1 MEAGR
6 GLSMRLYAA
15 LIRLYPPAFRDR
27 FAFKMVQLFGDQL
40 RDARAG
46 SGDGG
51 VVLTWFRGLG
61 DLAVNGIAER
71 LRGDRPGHAL
81 EPTPPS
87 IRGLGLFGV
96 IGGVV
101 LLAAFVVDI
110 SSELNLVR
118 LILFNVGAMAVALA
132 VHRRQGARAP
142 RLSLA
147 VATAVIVANAWYL
160 AMLLL
165 AIGRPVFPEPDPE
178 FRRIEFYA
186 GAAMWLSDAAFGLVA
201 FRLRAVPRWAGLGL
215 AVGTFFGF
223 LGMGNLEL
231 VSGDYGWFFTPLA
244 LGGIGLGGIAWVVL
258 GASLML
264 PRQARVEGPGG

>member
-1 MEAGR
+1 MDGDR
-6 GLSMRLYAA
+6 GLSGRLYAA
-15 LIRLYPPAFRDR
+15 LMRLYPPTFRDR
-27 FAFKMVQLFGDQL
+27 FAFEMVQLFGDQL

-46 SGDGG
+46 SGFGG

-71 LRGDRPGHAL
+71 LRGDRPGQAL
-81 EPTPPS
+81 EPTPRS

-101 LLAAFVVDI
+101 LIAAFVVEI
-110 SSELNLVR
+110 PSELNLVR
-118 LILFNVGAMAVALA
+118 LILFNIGAMAVALA
-132 VHRRQGARAP
+132 VHRRQVARAP
-142 RLSLA
+142 RLSLV

-165 AIGRPVFPEPDPE
+165 SIGRPVFPEPDPE

-186 GAAMWLSDAAFGLVA
+186 GVAMWLSDAAFGLVA

-231 VSGDYGWFFTPLA
+231 VSGDYGWLFTPLA

-264 PRQARVEGPGG
+264 PRHVRVEGPGG